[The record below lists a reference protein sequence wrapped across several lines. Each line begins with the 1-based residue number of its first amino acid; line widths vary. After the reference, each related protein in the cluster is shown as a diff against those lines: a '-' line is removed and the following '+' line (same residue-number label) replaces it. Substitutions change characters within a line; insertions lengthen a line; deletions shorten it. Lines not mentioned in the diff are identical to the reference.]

1 MAVRGYSVV
10 LEPNDPEEGYTVT
23 VPALPGC
30 VSCGDTVE
38 EALENI
44 KDAISLYIQDSLKH
58 GEALPEDGDVVVQVK
73 VEV

>member
-1 MAVRGYSVV
+1 MALRGYSVV
-10 LEPNDPEEGYTVT
+10 LEPNDPEAGYTVT

-30 VSCGDTVE
+30 VSCGDTVQ

-44 KDAISLYIQDSLKH
+44 KDAMSLYIQDSLKH
-58 GEALPEDGDVVVQVK
+58 GEALPKDGDVVVQVT

>member
-1 MAVRGYSVV
+1 MARRGYSVV
-10 LEPNDPEEGYTVT
+10 LEPNHPEEGCTVT

-30 VSCGDTVE
+30 VSCGHTVE

-58 GEALPEDGDVVVQVK
+58 GEVLPEDGNVVIQVT